1 MEKVPDA
8 KTLGKIGQALGAD
21 VIAEMH
27 ARLVK
32 LARKKGVVRGE
43 RCEPTPR

>member
-1 MEKVPDA
+1 MPRRW
-8 KTLGKIGQALGAD
+8 GKIGQALGAD

-32 LARKKGVVRGE
+32 LAQEKGVVRG
-43 RCEPTPR
+43 RKMRTDTR